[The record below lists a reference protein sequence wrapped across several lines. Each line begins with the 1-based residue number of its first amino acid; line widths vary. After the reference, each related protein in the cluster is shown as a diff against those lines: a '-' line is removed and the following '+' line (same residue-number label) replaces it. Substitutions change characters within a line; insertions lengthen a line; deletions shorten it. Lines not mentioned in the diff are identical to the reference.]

1 MRERSYTHQTKR
13 DIEAADPPPLLLDL
27 MILTSCGMVMMADD
41 QVQVKSISTSGL
53 HPVMPESAGG
63 SVTIASLRDRE
74 LMENSCSSL
83 QFISDTGTFGD
94 ETSYESVST
103 SAILRYCKMKV
114 LKPYFRLLSILGWRP
129 LISQNTLFE
138 NAYWARIINC
148 TYAVLILSLILTGYV
163 LQFSSCYRQDGYRPY
178 ADPVTPDR
186 SDQQENNNSRQGGS
200 CNRTYHSLVR
210 ADGLHDDDLKSLN
223 RLLDADARRENI
235 ESASSRQKGILAQ
248 TIDAMIH
255 RSETN
260 NGTDG
265 GANKLKQLDEREL
278 KLSADGESNSSSN
291 CCNVTSA
298 EPSNGSRRESNE
310 EIDDVEDEEGDTP
323 HDLESKDGN
332 EATTDPTPFGFNA
345 LPRDMACV
353 PKCRGNFFALYLV
366 PNLLHFLAYLCVW
379 YLMRT
384 PESEKLE
391 HLMERG
397 FLQTTR
403 TTGWMMAHK
412 KLVSSLRRIIW
423 MCLAWLI
430 LSAAIHGLIVGSRIQ
445 DLNLTWLKYG
455 EPVKTLLIVLTLSSL
470 TFNDLICGAI
480 VTSYTVHC
488 QLNISYILNLCASI
502 REKRIEFQEFYKR
515 IEEAKKF
522 LDYLNNEQAL
532 GLSLLLITVGCKLSV
547 GVYALLASGEF
558 NHWNPYAIVIVL
570 LSLLFWSTLFAVP
583 IVQSIRLTGACS
595 DLKQIGHEI
604 RARPFGYQDTDQS
617 DLDSLLLYTT
627 NLSMNARIL
636 RVPVTSPCILI
647 ILIIFLIV
655 ILMFGQLGLLNV

>member
-1 MRERSYTHQTKR
+1 
-13 DIEAADPPPLLLDL
+13 
-27 MILTSCGMVMMADD
+27 MADTH
-41 QVQVKSISTSGL
+41 VQIKSISTSGL
-53 HPVMPESAGG
+53 HPIMLESTPNTNGNNISSSHMSA
-63 SVTIASLRDRE
+63 RDRE

-83 QFISDTGTFGD
+83 QFISDAAAFANMD

-138 NAYWARIINC
+138 NACWARLFNC
-148 TYAVLILSLILTGYV
+148 TYVILILSLIVTGYV
-163 LQFSSCYRQDGYRPY
+163 LQYSSCYRQDGYRPY
-178 ADPVTPDR
+178 ADPPIVNPD
-186 SDQQENNNSRQGGS
+186 DEAENNSRAA
-200 CNRTYHSLVR
+200 CYHSLVR
-210 ADGLHDDDLKSLN
+210 ADGLHASDY
-223 RLLDADARRENI
+223 RLLLAGKRLRQTATRQRDGDILSRLIHSLLRVINNEGDAREK
-235 ESASSRQKGILAQ
+235 ESSLLHEEESISSKNNTRRRRKNQEQLSE
-248 TIDAMIH
+248 
-255 RSETN
+255 RSN
-260 NGTDG
+260 RRGTG
-265 GANKLKQLDEREL
+265 VMPSSG
-278 KLSADGESNSSSN
+278 SN
-291 CCNVTSA
+291 
-298 EPSNGSRRESNE
+298 ESRRRGPGAGLGSNDFE
-310 EIDDVEDEEGDTP
+310 TSSERDEEDDTLLDP
-323 HDLESKDGN
+323 DSKTKEEDN
-332 EATTDPTPFGFNA
+332 EPPGSQDVTPVTPYGLNA
-345 LPRDMACV
+345 LPQDHHCI

-366 PNLLHFLAYLCVW
+366 PNVLHFLAYLSVW

-391 HLMERG
+391 NLMERG

-423 MCLAWLI
+423 MCLIWLI
-430 LSAAIHGLIVGSRIQ
+430 LSAGIHGLIVGSRIS

-455 EPVKTLLIVLTLSSL
+455 EPIKSLLIALTLAAL

-488 QLNISYILNLCASI
+488 QLNISYIFNLCASI

-532 GLSLLLITVGCKLSV
+532 GLSLLLITIGCKLST

-558 NHWNPYAIVIVL
+558 NHWSAYAIAIVL
-570 LSLLFWSTLFAVP
+570 MSLLFWSSLFAVP
-583 IVQSIRLTGACS
+583 IIQSIRLTAACA
-595 DLKQIGHEI
+595 DLKKIGHEI
-604 RARPFGYQDTDQS
+604 RARPFGYQDADQS

-647 ILIIFLIV
+647 ILILFLIV